1 MLAAR
6 NLTAGYGGQPVVWDV
21 SVDIR
26 PNELLAL
33 LGPNGSG
40 KSTLLSVL
48 CGVVRNLAGEVLLEG
63 KPILGMDRRGIS
75 RKVAYV
81 PQQAAFT
88 QPFRVEEIVG
98 MGRSCWLGPFEAPG
112 EEDKRRVDEALRS
125 LDLEKVRHK
134 AVTELSGGEAQ
145 RACIARAFAQGT
157 PVGLFDEP
165 TSSLDPRHS
174 LLVMGQLSRLA
185 RQGRGV
191 VVALHDV
198 NLALRY
204 ADRLA
209 FMREGRLLAV
219 LPPGEVDGQVLESVF
234 DVPWGIATDPH
245 GFRQVF
251 PV

>member
-1 MLAAR
+1 
-6 NLTAGYGGQPVVWDV
+6 
-21 SVDIR
+21 
-26 PNELLAL
+26 
-33 LGPNGSG
+33 
-40 KSTLLSVL
+40 
-48 CGVVRNLAGEVLLEG
+48 
-63 KPILGMDRRGIS
+63 
-75 RKVAYV
+75 
-81 PQQAAFT
+81 
-88 QPFRVEEIVG
+88 
-98 MGRSCWLGPFEAPG
+98 
-112 EEDKRRVDEALRS
+112 
-125 LDLEKVRHK
+125 
-134 AVTELSGGEAQ
+134 
-145 RACIARAFAQGT
+145 
-157 PVGLFDEP
+157 VGLFDEP